1 MSRAAGKWADRCPVR
16 PGHSSPIA
24 AAAGVIPAGDP
35 AARPGGGD
43 DRRGVARSRAPRPGR
58 QVSGSPEQR
67 PSAPATL
74 RPAAQHFPPGS
85 IRSDL
90 AAATT
95 AIGDVLATVSRTVFR
110 FPMTGR
116 GCGRRGC
123 RPVRKTMRPGAGVG
137 AEWTGYTLLAW
148 GGIGPAPGRRN
159 ADGPARLR
167 SRSLAGTGW
176 RFGAS
181 TWPPCRG
188 PVRRQR
194 SGRSCRCNEEGP
206 WMVSC

>member
-1 MSRAAGKWADRCPVR
+1 MPSSARDRVRYLCIMSRAAGKWADRCPAR

-24 AAAGVIPAGDP
+24 ARTRRLPWSPPGFPFLP
-35 AARPGGGD
+35 AALSRQD
-43 DRRGVARSRAPRPGR
+43 VARS
-58 QVSGSPEQR
+58 SPQR
-67 PSAPATL
+67 RLGTSLT
-74 RPAAQHFPPGS
+74 GS

-90 AAATT
+90 AAAMT
-95 AIGDVLATVSRTVFR
+95 AINDVLATMSRVVSDDRSRLRQARVQA
-110 FPMTGR
+110 GQE
-116 GCGRRGC
+116 
-123 RPVRKTMRPGAGVG
+123 TMRPGAGVG
-137 AEWTGYTLLAW
+137 ADWTGYTHLAR
-148 GGIGPAPGRRN
+148 GGFGPAPGRRN
-159 ADGPARLR
+159 ADGLARLR